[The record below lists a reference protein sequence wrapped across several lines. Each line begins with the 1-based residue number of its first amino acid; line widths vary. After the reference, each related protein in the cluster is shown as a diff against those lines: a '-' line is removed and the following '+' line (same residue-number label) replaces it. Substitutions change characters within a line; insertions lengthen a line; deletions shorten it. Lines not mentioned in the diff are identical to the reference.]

1 MPDAKGYK
9 GRPEMECRCL
19 AIKACLPYKPGI
31 HGDSLIPP
39 GTKDRQPCVSPM
51 IYHFY
56 QGRVEEFDFVNE
68 YSYPG
73 QLMKD
78 DPAYWNEMEEEE

>member
-1 MPDAKGYK
+1 MLTEIHKT
-9 GRPEMECRCL
+9 RHTQ
-19 AIKACLPYKPGI
+19 PGI

-56 QGRVEEFDFVNE
+56 PGRVEEF
-68 YSYPG
+68 
-73 QLMKD
+73 
-78 DPAYWNEMEEEE
+78 EMVGITDLLNLLAKGSECPPHLKIVRSGESKSEGVSNA